1 MTMQFQAEMQL
12 RLAKEQRF
20 EQLRAAA
27 AARIAG
33 RPAPRAARRPIRRA
47 LGDRIIAIGQRIA
60 ADPSLRPARSR

>member
-1 MTMQFQAEMQL
+1 MQYQADLQL
-12 RLAKEQRF
+12 RLAKERRYLEIRQ
-20 EQLRAAA
+20 AAD
-27 AARIAG
+27 ARRSS

>member
-1 MTMQFQAEMQL
+1 MQYQAELQL
-12 RLAKEQRF
+12 RLAKELRF
-20 EQLRAAA
+20 DQARAAA
-27 AARIAG
+27 AARLAA